1 MSDEEAEIHLLLAE
15 AAQGT
20 SRVSKQQT
28 MNCQK
33 WKEIRSDIEYAL
45 HGTGKQEQRSPSSL
59 WSHEPYPMNIACRS
73 EAVAL
78 RSTAQPA
85 LLQIPGAARSFKYQ
99 DRRVS
104 SDSNRR
110 GCQLSITKQSAHA
123 PVSPVRGFRMGWV
136 PRTRCS
142 MSITRTSPPTRMR
155 SCLTC
160 WAGDGPGRS
169 FTTCCRPARDFKLT
183 PYGTITGSGALRSHT
198 GNVARTRTGLR

>member
-1 MSDEEAEIHLLLAE
+1 
-15 AAQGT
+15 
-20 SRVSKQQT
+20 

-73 EAVAL
+73 EAFAL
-78 RSTAQPA
+78 RSTAQPP
-85 LLQIPGAARSFKYQ
+85 LLQIPGSARSFKYQ
-99 DRRVS
+99 DRPVS

-110 GCQLSITKQSAHA
+110 GCQLSITKPSAHA
-123 PVSPVRGFRMGWV
+123 PVSRVRGFRMGGV

-160 WAGDGPGRS
+160 WAGDPAGVSRPAVESGIRGGANTVSFCTRIKEWLRS
-169 FTTCCRPARDFKLT
+169 FATRRCCRGDL
-183 PYGTITGSGALRSHT
+183 LRFFQVR
-198 GNVARTRTGLR
+198 GDLRRVG